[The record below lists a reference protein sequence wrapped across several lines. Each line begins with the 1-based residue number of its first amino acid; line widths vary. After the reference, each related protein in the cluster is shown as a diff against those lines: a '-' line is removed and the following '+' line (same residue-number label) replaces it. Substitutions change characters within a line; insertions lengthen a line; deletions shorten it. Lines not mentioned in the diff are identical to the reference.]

1 MKTYVVLE
9 QHYGDKQYWV
19 GDKREMLE
27 ADAAH
32 LIELGLIAEAESSE
46 DDNNPEPEKKTGRK
60 AKGNAP
66 KNKADDVNPS
76 ETVIQPEDIVQPE
89 TVVQTEDIVQ
99 PEEVVQTEDI
109 VQPEEVVQNE
119 LDGQSENGND

>member
-9 QHYGDKQYWV
+9 QHYGDKQYWF

-46 DDNNPEPEKKTGRK
+46 DDNNPEPEKKAGRK

-89 TVVQTEDIVQ
+89 TVVQTEDVVQ
-99 PEEVVQTEDI
+99 PEDVA
-109 VQPEEVVQNE
+109 QNE

>member
-1 MKTYVVLE
+1 MKSYVVLE
-9 QHYGDKQYWV
+9 QHYGDKQYWA

-27 ADAAH
+27 ADAAR

-76 ETVIQPEDIVQPE
+76 EAV
-89 TVVQTEDIVQ
+89 
-99 PEEVVQTEDI
+99 

>member
-27 ADAAH
+27 ADAAR
-32 LIELGLIAEAESSE
+32 LIGLGLIAEAESSE
-46 DDNNPEPEKKTGRK
+46 DENNPEPEKKTGRK

-76 ETVIQPEDIVQPE
+76 ETV
-89 TVVQTEDIVQ
+89 VQ
-99 PEEVVQTEDI
+99 PEEVVQS
-109 VQPEEVVQNE
+109 E
-119 LDGQSENGND
+119 LDGKSENGND

>member
-46 DDNNPEPEKKTGRK
+46 DDNNPEPEKKTSRK

-76 ETVIQPEDIVQPE
+76 EAVVQPEAAVQPEAVVQPE
-89 TVVQTEDIVQ
+89 TVVQTEDVVQ
-99 PEEVVQTEDI
+99 PEEVVQS
-109 VQPEEVVQNE
+109 E

>member
-1 MKTYVVLE
+1 MKSYVVLE

-89 TVVQTEDIVQ
+89 DVVQPETVVQTEDVVQ
-99 PEEVVQTEDI
+99 PED
-109 VQPEEVVQNE
+109 VVQNE

>member
-89 TVVQTEDIVQ
+89 TVVQTEDIVK
-99 PEEVVQTEDI
+99 PEDVA
-109 VQPEEVVQNE
+109 QNE